1 MYESYRNKLWTEYKA
16 LMMEKSA
23 EEWSLKNIKIQGLR
37 IHCILLEN
45 RVSAC
50 TF

>member
-1 MYESYRNKLWTEYKA
+1 MYESYRNKLWMEYKV

-23 EEWSLKNIKIQGLR
+23 EEWSLKIIKIQRLR

-45 RVSAC
+45 
-50 TF
+50 